1 MDKDLVV
8 IVTDGRAGRLYRSL
22 RLRGAKQE
30 ICSLRDAAECV
41 YNCGVDLVIL
51 DCGFDVGRGLS
62 LLKQLKTCD
71 AGVPVVFLT
80 DCGSEDSAVKAYDLG
95 ARQYFKKPVHLAEL
109 ADTVEK
115 LLRIKKEYHEER
127 TPLIFE
133 QKEDPKGRSDMV
145 TTACPPNLVAVLNYI
160 EDNLSRKVILSELA
174 RLAGLSKYHF
184 CRMFKQQAGVAP
196 LHFVNG
202 QRIKR
207 ACELLAGTGLTVSRI
222 ASEVG
227 YSDCASLN
235 RQFKHFTGM
244 TPTAYRHS
252 PGNLAEK

>member
-8 IVTDGRAGRLYRSL
+8 IVTDRRSGRLYRSL

-30 ICSLRDAAECV
+30 ICSLRDAVQCV
-41 YNCGVDLVIL
+41 CDCGVDLVIL

-80 DCGSEDSAVKAYDLG
+80 DCGSEDCAVKAHALG

-115 LLRIKKEYHEER
+115 LLRIRKEYHEER
-127 TPLIFE
+127 APLIFE
-133 QKEDPKGRSDMV
+133 KREDQQGLSDMV
-145 TTACPPNLVAVLNYI
+145 TTDCPPNLVSVLNYI
-160 EDNLSRKVILSELA
+160 EDNLSRKIILSELA

-184 CRMFKQQAGVAP
+184 CRMFKKHSGVAP
-196 LHFVNG
+196 LHYVNG

-207 ACELLAGTGLTVSRI
+207 ACELLARTGLSVSRI
-222 ASEVG
+222 AGEVG
-227 YSDCASLN
+227 FGDCASLN

-244 TPTAYRHS
+244 TPTAYRQS
-252 PGNLAEK
+252 PDNLAEK